1 MRRYGKPSAT
11 GSSRTGLSNAS
22 STRRVTEQR
31 GLDRERRGRE
41 GPRSMPPYTRP
52 MTARVVERRIVTV
65 LFADLVGFT
74 SLSERLD
81 AEDVSLLQDAYFDAV
96 RETVDRHGGQ
106 LEKFVGDAVM
116 AVFGAPRVRDDD
128 AERAVR
134 AGLALVGAVAR
145 IGATL
150 GLDGGA
156 LRIRVGVNSGE
167 AVYGEATADRGPVT
181 GDTVNVAARLQAAA
195 EPGSVVVGELTALA
209 VSDAVELE
217 PIGPLDLKGKSESVV
232 ASRVLGIY
240 PERSR
245 ERALGGLRAPLVGRE
260 AELEQL
266 SSATGDGSRR
276 VVVVAPPGVG
286 KTRLVEELGDH
297 AATTG
302 AVVLRARL
310 RPDLLSPFEPVG
322 QLVRSVGKPQDVIG
336 RLSAGRA
343 EVVRDALAAVIAP
356 VEAPAS
362 LWEERDRLFAAWL
375 EGLDALVGEHDSVW
389 LVEDLHW
396 ASGDFLAFLDFAG
409 RSPAFRGRLV
419 VGTSR
424 PALLDSAAVWC
435 GDGDMLHLNPLPE
448 AEIAVLVRA
457 LVADALPPELVERIA
472 EASGGN
478 ALFVEELLR
487 TWVSTGA
494 LVQAADGTWAFV
506 AEGQDVTLPPT
517 VQAIYAGQLDDL
529 PAQARAAARK
539 AAVAGRR
546 FPLAAL
552 GPLEVDQ
559 ATDAVATLE
568 RRALVA
574 IAAADPILGAS
585 YVYRHALLRDAGY
598 ASLARGE
605 RARLHVLLADWLA
618 ALPDEAT
625 PTLAEVIARHYAA
638 AFEIAPSL
646 APDIAGRRRDQVR
659 DAAASWFER
668 AAEVAVRFAA
678 WESARSLAQRS
689 VELSAEA
696 PPLVRARR
704 LERLARPTANTVG
717 VGEAEPILRDALE
730 QYRLGRTDGER
741 DARRGLASAG
751 AALGDLLHTQTRFA
765 EGELLAT
772 ALLEEIGEPDDASTG
787 RLLVMRAMAIVS
799 AWDDYDRS
807 ELDAAQAL
815 ILARKSED
823 PILELDAL
831 TISARVLVERGDER
845 AYEAWA
851 GVEQLARRA
860 GNWEKVSAASRILAT
875 RELEDSPDDVV
886 VRLGPAREVADAHGL
901 VEDGAW
907 CDYALA
913 EAYLAAGRWDEAIAA
928 GRRALTVAARHD
940 FSRVAVRTW
949 FVLLPIA
956 RVRGRDDLIGE
967 ASQLFAKRLSNAPD
981 SHYARVIATA
991 AHLHFATAGLE
1002 PSFVPDVES
1011 RLPSFDLGH
1020 DGPSWLAAVETLV
1033 ETWLEAGGLDGAGQA
1048 LDRMRVSLDKGTP
1061 SRLARATEALLR
1073 ARLSLAH
1080 ADPDGATAQALRAL
1094 DLLGEAGAPW
1104 WRAKAIRVLETA
1116 GAAEPALLDEAK
1128 VIEERLTNEP
1138 A

>member
-1 MRRYGKPSAT
+1 MLLFYIPLTAPISAPRILELAELPENSSQGRRLAG
-11 GSSRTGLSNAS
+11 
-22 STRRVTEQR
+22 
-31 GLDRERRGRE
+31 
-41 GPRSMPPYTRP
+41 
-52 MTARVVERRIVTV
+52 MTARAVERRIVTV

-81 AEDVSLLQDAYFDAV
+81 AEDVSLVQDAYFDAV
-96 RETVDRHGGQ
+96 RETIDRHGGQ
-106 LEKFVGDAVM
+106 LEKFVGDAAM

-134 AGLALVGAVAR
+134 AGLALIGAIAR
-145 IGATL
+145 IGSGL
-150 GLDGGA
+150 GLEEEV

-209 VSDAVELE
+209 VADAIELE
-217 PIGPLDLKGKSESVV
+217 PVGPLDLKGKSDGVLAFRV
-232 ASRVLGIY
+232 AGIY

-245 ERALGGLRAPLVGRE
+245 ERALGGLRAPIVGRE
-260 AELEQL
+260 RELEQL
-266 SSATGDGSRR
+266 SGEVGNGCRR
-276 VVVVAPPGVG
+276 IVVVAPPGVG
-286 KTRLVEELGDH
+286 KTRLVEELGEH
-297 AATTG
+297 SAAAG

-322 QLVRSVGKPQDVIG
+322 QLVRSVGEPDDVIG
-336 RLSAGRA
+336 RLPGGRA

-362 LWEERDRLFAAWL
+362 LWEERERLFAAWL
-375 EGLDALVGEHDSVW
+375 EGLDALGGPHDSVW

-396 ASGDFLAFLDFAG
+396 ASGDFLAFLDVAG
-409 RSPAFRGRLV
+409 RTARAYGRLV
-419 VGTSR
+419 IGTSR
-424 PALLDSAAVWC
+424 PTLLEASAEWC
-435 GDGDMLHLNPLPE
+435 DAAEVLHLNPLPE
-448 AEIAVLVRA
+448 TETAALVRA
-457 LVADALPPELVERIA
+457 LVADALPAELVERIA
-472 EASGGN
+472 ESSGGN

-494 LVQAADGTWAFV
+494 LAQAPDGSWAFV
-506 AEGQDVTLPPT
+506 AEAQDVTLPPT

-529 PAQARAAARK
+529 PPQARAAARK
-539 AAVAGRR
+539 ASVAGRR

-552 GPLEVDQ
+552 EPLEVDHY
-559 ATDAVATLE
+559 AEAVVTLE

-598 ASLARGE
+598 ASLARGD

-618 ALPDEAT
+618 ALPYDAT

-646 APDIAGRRRDQVR
+646 ARDIGGHGRDHVR
-659 DAAASWFER
+659 DEAASWFER

-678 WESARSLAQRS
+678 WESARALAQRS

-696 PPLVRARR
+696 PPLLRARR

-717 VGEAEPILRDALE
+717 VAEAEPILRDALE
-730 QYRLGRTDGER
+730 QYRLGRADDEEV
-741 DARRGLASAG
+741 ARRGLASSG
-751 AALGDLLHTQTRFA
+751 AALGDLLHSQTRFA
-765 EGELLAT
+765 EGEQFAT
-772 ALLEEIGEPDDASTG
+772 ALLDEVGQPDDAAMG
-787 RLLVMRAMAIVS
+787 RLLVMRSSAIVS

-807 ELDAAQAL
+807 DADAARAL
-815 ILARKSED
+815 ALAREAGDS
-823 PILELDAL
+823 ILELDAL
-831 TISARVLVERGDER
+831 TISARIQTERGDPR
-845 AYEAWA
+845 AYEVWEE
-851 GVEQLARRA
+851 VEQLARRA
-860 GNWEKVSAASRILAT
+860 GNWEKVSAAARIQAT
-875 RELEDSPDDVV
+875 RELEDSPDEVV
-886 VRLGPAREVADAHGL
+886 VRLDAARAVADAYGL

-907 CDYALA
+907 CDYGLA

-956 RVRGRDDLIGE
+956 RARGREDLIGE
-967 ASQLFAKRLSNAPD
+967 ASRLFAKRLGNEPD

-991 AHLHFATAGLE
+991 AHLQFAASGLE
-1002 PSFVPDVES
+1002 PPFVPDVES
-1011 RLPSFDLGH
+1011 RLPSFELAH
-1020 DGPSWLAAVETLV
+1020 DGPSWLAAIETLV
-1033 ETWLEAGGLDGAGQA
+1033 KTWIEAGKLDGAEQA
-1048 LDRMRVSLDKGTP
+1048 LDRMRASLDKGAP

-1073 ARLSLAH
+1073 AKLLLARGDSR
-1080 ADPDGATAQALRAL
+1080 ASGSEAKRAL
-1094 DLLGEAGAPW
+1094 ELLGDGGAPW
-1104 WRAKAIRVLETA
+1104 LRAKAIRVLEPA
-1116 GAAEPALLDEAK
+1116 GAASPELSDEA
-1128 VIEERLTNEP
+1128 VRIEQELSVR
-1138 A
+1138 AVS